1 MDAAIQHCTAGTD
14 IWHWAGNEDGAPDVV
29 MACAGDVPTL
39 ETLAPVSLFR
49 RNLSDLKVRVVNVV
63 DLMTLQPA
71 NEHRT
76 AWMTHS
82 FDALFTTNKPVIFT
96 CHGYPWLIHRLT
108 YRRRNHDNI
117 HVIKKKEQP
126 QRRSIWPSE
135 SNRPSPACAEC
146 VRRVPRLNRSGID
159 RSNPPG
165 HLAPPR
171 AGSSRLEVRSLR
183 RTCRDRA

>member
-1 MDAAIQHCTAGTD
+1 
-14 IWHWAGNEDGAPDVV
+14 
-29 MACAGDVPTL
+29 MACTGDVPTL

-159 RSNPPG
+159 RRNP
-165 HLAPPR
+165 
-171 AGSSRLEVRSLR
+171 SRTPCAA
-183 RTCRDRA
+183 TCRKFATGSEISKTHVPRPRVIEAAPQARLRGMLKSNGPA